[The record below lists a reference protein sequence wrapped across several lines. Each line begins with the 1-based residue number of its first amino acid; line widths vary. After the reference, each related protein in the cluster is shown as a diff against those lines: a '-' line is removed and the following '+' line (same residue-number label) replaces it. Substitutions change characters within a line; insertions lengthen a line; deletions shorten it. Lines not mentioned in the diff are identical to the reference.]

1 MDKEKSKEKC
11 TMETNLDKIKKT
23 LELERIKITN
33 IKNNVIQI
41 NHNPN
46 DSGLLYAFLDD
57 GHQATSEPGK
67 LIISEDSHTFIIKQ

>member
-1 MDKEKSKEKC
+1 M
-11 TMETNLDKIKKT
+11 LDEIKKT

-33 IKNNVIQI
+33 IENNVIQI

-57 GHQATSEPGK
+57 GHQATYQPGK
-67 LIISEDSHTFIIKQ
+67 IIISKDGHTYIIKQKLEK